1 MFCATVIEQV
11 EVDTTHFKGNPPES
25 FTLEGCFDKNY
36 VTNRAKDKYLY
47 TNKECNK
54 LGEWKKIKSQ
64 TKVKANSN
72 NVFKIDNKNKFT
84 HVRLSIIPDG
94 GVSRLR
100 IKGKI
105 VN

>member
-1 MFCATVIEQV
+1 MGCATVIEQV
-11 EVDTTHFKGNPPES
+11 EVDTSHFKGNPGIL
-25 FTLEGCFDKNY
+25 TLEGCFDKNY
-36 VTNRAKDKYLY
+36 VTRAKDKYLY